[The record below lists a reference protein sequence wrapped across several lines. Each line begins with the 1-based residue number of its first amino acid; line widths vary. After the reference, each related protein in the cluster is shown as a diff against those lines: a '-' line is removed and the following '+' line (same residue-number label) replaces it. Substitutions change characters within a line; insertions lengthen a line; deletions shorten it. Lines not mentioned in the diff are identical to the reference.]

1 MAETTRPRTY
11 EKIQEEQRKIL
22 SSYYDKGMTT
32 TGNNMQKTIEEAAAK
47 TNLSI
52 DRVKVMFACVLY
64 ERPFLLRKYL
74 TFYALFQI
82 YNRKRSFFSTDIM
95 VIVDILV

>member
-1 MAETTRPRTY
+1 MHSAHSDSGGHPDIFIFFQTPRTY
-11 EKIQEEQRKIL
+11 EKIHEEQRKIL

-52 DRVKVMFACVLY
+52 DRVKVMFACV
-64 ERPFLLRKYL
+64 FN
-74 TFYALFQI
+74 I
-82 YNRKRSFFSTDIM
+82 
-95 VIVDILV
+95 

>member
-1 MAETTRPRTY
+1 MVIFQTSREGSELFSDVVPVPRAVEFKMATGCKFLSLAASPRTY

-52 DRVKVMFACVLY
+52 DRVKVMFACVLN
-64 ERPFLLRKYL
+64 
-74 TFYALFQI
+74 I
-82 YNRKRSFFSTDIM
+82 
-95 VIVDILV
+95 